1 MNSIYSFF
9 VVPIKTMFLR
19 SSYYYIIMKNT
30 PLNDPRFEGN
40 DKPIAAVAKHTSTL
54 PEIPTEVYIFSEIS

>member
-19 SSYYYIIMKNT
+19 SSYYYINMKNT
-30 PLNDPRFEGN
+30 PLKFSKFEGN
-40 DKPIAAVAKHTSTL
+40 DKPIAAVARQNRTL
-54 PEIPTEVYIFSEIS
+54 LEIPTEA